1 MWSELPQLARH
12 PHNDILTLP
21 DENELAQ
28 NAIRFNSYSGTVFSK
43 IQLVNLSKW
52 VKNQLVQKPNLLVT
66 DERPSGKISTVIICI
81 D

>member
-1 MWSELPQLARH
+1 MYLSMTLPDLFVPTLIVRGLFVLITMWSELPQLARH

-43 IQLVNLSKW
+43 IQLVNLSK
-52 VKNQLVQKPNLLVT
+52 
-66 DERPSGKISTVIICI
+66 
-81 D
+81 